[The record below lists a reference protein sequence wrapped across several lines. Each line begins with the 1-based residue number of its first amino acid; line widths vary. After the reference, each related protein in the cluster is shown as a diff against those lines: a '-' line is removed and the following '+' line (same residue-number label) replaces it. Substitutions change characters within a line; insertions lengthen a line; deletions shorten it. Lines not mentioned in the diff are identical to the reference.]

1 MFGTASA
8 LQGQRLVIDASVEG
22 ALRFAIPASSAPT
35 RLTQVK
41 QVDAGTLPTFTDG
54 LQQFERESGIPL
66 RGLDCAMAIAG
77 AISGDTLSL
86 DRSRWIISRTGL
98 EAVFGNPVT
107 VINDVAA
114 RAWAMKSGTA
124 KVEPLLEKSLLN
136 LDKAG
141 RYVMLIVEEGVNAAI
156 IDVDRQGR
164 THILETE
171 AGHID
176 FAPSNENEE
185 KVAKAARGL
194 SPVATWEN
202 LLMLESQDPAWQQA
216 VPDSRD
222 DSKDLILA
230 AILGRYCVNLMHAY
244 GAWHGVMIT
253 GTRGARLLSAGSR
266 GTFAGAFKVRRNFN
280 RLVSNCP
287 AWHVEQRDAVLIG
300 LAECLAETRSAQ
312 GERPPE

>member
-1 MFGTASA
+1 MLGTEST
-8 LQGQRLVIDASVEG
+8 LPGQRLVIEASVEG
-22 ALRFAIPASSAPT
+22 ALRFAIPTSSTPT

-41 QVDAGTLPTFTDG
+41 QVDVGALPTFTDG

-66 RGLDCAMAIAG
+66 RGLDCALAIAG

-107 VINDVAA
+107 IINDVAA

-124 KVEPLLEKSLLN
+124 KVEPLREKGLLN

-141 RYVMLIVEEGVNAAI
+141 RYVMVIVEEGVNAAI

-171 AGHID
+171 AGHIE
-176 FAPSNENEE
+176 FAPSDKDEE
-185 KVAKAARGL
+185 ELAKAARGL
-194 SPVATWEN
+194 SPVATWED
-202 LLMLESQDPAWQQA
+202 LLMLDSQNPAWQQA
-216 VPDSRD
+216 VPDSRHE
-222 DSKDLILA
+222 SRVHILA

-253 GTRGARLLSAGSR
+253 GTRGGQLSAGGR
-266 GTFAGAFKVRRNFN
+266 DAFAGAFKVRRNFN
-280 RLVSNCP
+280 RLISNCP
-287 AWHVEQRDAVLIG
+287 VWHVEQRDAVLIG
-300 LAECLAETRSAQ
+300 LAECLAEMRSVQ
-312 GERPPE
+312 GGSPSE